1 MKAIKSIWRCCAA
14 IALGVLCGCE
24 TVTVPPKPPTPVKP
38 DYASIYDLERLAL
51 KMMEK
56 LNGDVRFSKEYER
69 IKEKKNGTL
78 PCIVVDP
85 LKNKTTSQEVKPPL
99 RAARDSIN
107 EWLYNSDLFDFRN
120 DDNSIDLAM
129 EIYTTITSSSE
140 VKDQGYG
147 PNSLDLLLCGNLR
160 EFPSESDDKVVY
172 YRLRIAIVNLH
183 TGKTVWESTQK
194 LEK

>member
-1 MKAIKSIWRCCAA
+1 MKTIKSIWRCCAA

-24 TVTVPPKPPTPVKP
+24 TVTVPPEPPTPVKP
-38 DYASIYDLERLAL
+38 DYAPIYDLERLAL

-56 LNGDVRFSKEYER
+56 LDGNARFIKEYAR

-78 PCIVVDP
+78 PCIVVG
-85 LKNKTTSQEVKPPL
+85 LLENKTTSQEVKPPL
-99 RAARDSIN
+99 RAARDAIN
-107 EWLYNSDLFDFRN
+107 ERLYNSYLFDFRN

-147 PNSLDLLLCGNLR
+147 PNSLDLLLCGDLR
-160 EFPSESDDKVVY
+160 EFPPESDVKAVY

>member
-1 MKAIKSIWRCCAA
+1 MKIIKSIWRCCVA
-14 IALGVLCGCE
+14 IALCVLCGCE
-24 TVTVPPKPPTPVKP
+24 TVTVPPKPIPPVKT
-38 DYASIYDLERLAL
+38 DGATIYDLERLAL

-56 LNGDVRFSKEYER
+56 LDGNARFSKEYEH

-78 PCIVVDP
+78 PCIVVG
-85 LKNKTTSQEVKPPL
+85 LLENKTTSQEVKPRL

-107 EWLYNSDLFDFRN
+107 EWLYNSELFDFRN
-120 DDNSIDLAM
+120 DDNSIALAM

-140 VKDQGYG
+140 AKDQGYG
-147 PNSLDLLLCGNLR
+147 PNSLNLLLCGDLR

-194 LEK
+194 LER

>member
-56 LNGDVRFSKEYER
+56 LDGNARFIKEYER

-78 PCIVVDP
+78 PCIVVGP
-85 LKNKTTSQEVKPPL
+85 LENKTTSQGVKPQL
-99 RAARDSIN
+99 LAARDSIN

-120 DDNSIDLAM
+120 DDNSLKLAS
-129 EIYTTITSSSE
+129 EIFKTITGGSE
-140 VKDQGYG
+140 VKDQDFGTN
-147 PNSLDLLLCGNLR
+147 PLDLFLCGDLR
-160 EFPSESDDKVVY
+160 EFLAESGDKAVY
-172 YRLRIAIVNLH
+172 YRLRIAIVDLH
-183 TGKTVWESTQK
+183 TGKTVWESMQR